1 MILKNDCYILLADL
15 EKKGI
20 NTKEP
25 IMELVNAQ
33 NNIPLSVI
41 KFINDN
47 RQLDLTCFFERLR
60 KNYNQKKSKLYKN
73 IVAEITNPN
82 EVIVT
87 LSALLTQILLYANKL
102 ENKQMF
108 LRHARCNEITIVLN
122 NYFKTYDITNCIK
135 LLQLI
140 KADIKCL
147 ESLKNV

>member
-47 RQLDLTCFFERLR
+47 RQLDLTCFFERIR
-60 KNYNQKKSKLYKN
+60 KNYNQKKSQLYKN
-73 IVAEITNPN
+73 IVSEITNPN